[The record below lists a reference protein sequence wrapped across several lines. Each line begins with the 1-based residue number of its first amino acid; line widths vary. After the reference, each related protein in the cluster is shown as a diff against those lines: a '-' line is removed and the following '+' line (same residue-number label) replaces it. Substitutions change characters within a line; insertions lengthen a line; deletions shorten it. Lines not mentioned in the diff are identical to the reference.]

1 MGFKRKRFGTKSAR
15 GSIRK
20 GKRKTGLVGSSLK
33 RLSKRVN
40 MLTRTLE
47 TKSGVQTFSD
57 GLELGHNRIN
67 LYSSS
72 ILSTLNGTS
81 DNEDASGRRIGDK
94 ITLSSVQVKG
104 MVELNE
110 RYSDV
115 SIKVMVIKSAKGDVP
130 TDDNIWQGASTN
142 KLLDTFNTERFTIL
156 KSKFI
161 KLKAPNMSIIASG
174 TQTVGS
180 GFTAGTPM
188 QSRATK
194 MFSISIPGK
203 KFGRRGVIQY
213 ENMSTQPKFFDYHFI
228 MFAYSNW
235 STSAT
240 LGFYVA
246 RVNDA
251 FVKLHY
257 KDA

>member
-1 MGFKRKRFGTKSAR
+1 
-15 GSIRK
+15 
-20 GKRKTGLVGSSLK
+20 
-33 RLSKRVN
+33 

-115 SIKVMVIKSAKGDVP
+115 SIKVMVIKSTKGDVP

-161 KLKAPNMSIIASG
+161 KLKAPNMSIIASQAHRP
-174 TQTVGS
+174 TS
-180 GFTAGTPM
+180 SRGFWK
-188 QSRATK
+188 RITK
-194 MFSISIPGK
+194 IRLHNAMSMARDSLMF
-203 KFGRRGVIQY
+203 
-213 ENMSTQPKFFDYHFI
+213 
-228 MFAYSNW
+228 
-235 STSAT
+235 
-240 LGFYVA
+240 
-246 RVNDA
+246 
-251 FVKLHY
+251 
-257 KDA
+257 